1 MKNIEA
7 KLRQPLKELLQA
19 ERYMYVSRQD
29 IDRKDLVGQSSSGI
43 PRILQVYNKNVLQF
57 SDNFLR
63 IDLPASESSASHGT
77 EQGTE
82 QATEQVDGNNNMQQ
96 IQKEF
101 GSIAKRLDISS
112 IENKEFIESNY
123 SLFILYLE
131 EGFGITSEK
140 LRKRF
145 GKASDSKIS
154 NQEMTLMLISLESK
168 ITANEIAQILDVSSR
183 TSEKYIQRLREVH
196 LIERIGERKEGV
208 WQIVKQRK

>member
-63 IDLPASESSASHGT
+63 IDLPASESSASH
-77 EQGTE
+77 GTE

>member
-19 ERYMYVSRQD
+19 ERYMYVSRLD

>member
-1 MKNIEA
+1 
-7 KLRQPLKELLQA
+7 
-19 ERYMYVSRQD
+19 
-29 IDRKDLVGQSSSGI
+29 
-43 PRILQVYNKNVLQF
+43 
-57 SDNFLR
+57 
-63 IDLPASESSASHGT
+63 
-77 EQGTE
+77 
-82 QATEQVDGNNNMQQ
+82 MQQ